1 MNDKTQTS
9 ALLKALI
16 STSTHQEE
24 LLRFLPASIAV
35 EVQSL
40 KLAGDLNLPT
50 FFSNTAWMEPIH
62 YSWFSDAIKNYPA
75 SVKTAF
81 LKVLTP
87 PKVKGVEQLLGLKSK
102 KGKIPPIVTPFLLEI
117 LRKKLQ
123 GAEICDKQLLPP
135 SSLNFLLQLER
146 KELIQTA
153 DLMGLHDLAADLRQV
168 VDKELLKKT
177 YSSLTQEQLHFLN
190 YCIKQPM
197 RWVPPKLGLTSWDGS
212 PETLKSL
219 IHFRGLVRIAKAIF
233 TENASFIWH
242 FLHRLD
248 TGRAQVIQKELTK
261 KQDLAFSSSFKNQLL
276 HIAKRYQT

>member
-1 MNDKTQTS
+1 MNDKAHTS

-16 STSTHQEE
+16 STSTHQQE

-35 EVQSL
+35 EIQSL
-40 KLAGDLNLPT
+40 KLAKDLNPST
-50 FFSNTAWMEPIH
+50 FFSNSAWMDPIH
-62 YSWFSDAIKNYPA
+62 YSWFSEAIKKYPA
-75 SVKTAF
+75 PVKAAF

-87 PKVKGVEQLLGLKSK
+87 PKIKSVEQLSGLKSK
-102 KGKIPPIVTPFLLEI
+102 KGEMPPILTPFLLEI
-117 LRKKLQ
+117 LRKNLQ
-123 GAEICDKQLLPP
+123 GSEICDEQLLPP
-135 SSLNFLLQLER
+135 STLNFLLQLER
-146 KELIQTA
+146 GNLIQTA

-177 YSSLTQEQLHFLN
+177 YNSLSQEQLHFLN
-190 YCIKQPM
+190 YCIKQPI
-197 RWVPPKLGLTSWDGS
+197 RWVSPKLGLTGWDGS

-233 TENASFIWH
+233 TEDASFIWH

-261 KQDLAFSSSFKNQLL
+261 KQDPALSSFFKTQLL